1 MEETVDYLLRE
12 MLHGEGGFYS
22 TQDADSEGEEG
33 KFFVWTA
40 EEISRI
46 LGEEHGEIFARIY
59 DASEFGNFEGKN
71 ILHPILTVEQAA
83 KLFKKEPAEITSL
96 VALAKKRLFV
106 EREKRI
112 KPFRDDKI
120 ITSWNGL
127 ALSALAEAVNVCGK
141 PEYREA
147 ADRTV
152 EFFFS
157 KMFKEGLLL
166 HTYRNGTAKLAGYLD
181 DYAFLG
187 VGLLD
192 LYEATFRRSH
202 LERALELASIMLR
215 EFWDDAD
222 GAFFFT
228 GKSHEELIS
237 RAKPIFDGS
246 IPSGNALATQLLLRL
261 YAMTGTEDYLNRAEK
276 VLRSYYDAM
285 QSQPF
290 GFAHLLCAIDFYM
303 EKPKE
308 IVLVTDEQDPG
319 AAELVRGI
327 HSLYLPNKT
336 LQLAGPGEPL
346 DKISPLLAG
355 KAAVD
360 GKTTAYVCH
369 NFTCSRPVTT
379 WEELKALLET

>member
-1 MEETVDYLLRE
+1 

-33 KFFVWTA
+33 KFFVWTV
-40 EEISRI
+40 EEITRI
-46 LGEEHGEIFARIY
+46 LGEEDGEIFARIY
-59 DASEFGNFEGKN
+59 DVTEFGNFEGKN

-83 KLFKKEPAEITSL
+83 QLFKKEPAEITSL
-96 VALAKKRLFV
+96 IALAKKKLFA

-127 ALSALAEAVNVCGK
+127 ALSALAEAINVSDK
-141 PEYREA
+141 PEYQEA
-147 ADRTV
+147 AERTV
-152 EFFFS
+152 EFIFS
-157 KMFKEGLLL
+157 KLFEDGLLL

-187 VGLLD
+187 IGLLD
-192 LYEATFRRSH
+192 LYEATFRPSH
-202 LERALELASIMLR
+202 LERALELGSIMLR
-215 EFWDDAD
+215 EFWDEAD

-228 GKSHEELIS
+228 GKSHEQLIS

-246 IPSGNALATQLLLRL
+246 IPSGNAMATQLLLRL
-261 YAMTGTEDYLNRAEK
+261 YSMTGTEDYLQRAEK

-290 GFAHLLCAIDFYM
+290 GFAHLLCAMDFYLA
-303 EKPKE
+303 KPKE
-308 IVLVTDEQDPG
+308 IVLVSGEKDPG

-336 LQLAGPGEPL
+336 LQLAAPGESL

-355 KAAVD
+355 KTQVD
-360 GKTTAYVCH
+360 GKPTAYVCH
-369 NFTCSRPVTT
+369 DFTCSLPVTT
-379 WEELKALLET
+379 WEELKTLLEN